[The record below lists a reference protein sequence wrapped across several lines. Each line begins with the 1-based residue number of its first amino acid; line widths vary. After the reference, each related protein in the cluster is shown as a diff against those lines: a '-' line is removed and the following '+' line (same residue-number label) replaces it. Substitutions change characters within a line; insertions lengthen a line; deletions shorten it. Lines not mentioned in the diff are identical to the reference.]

1 MLTYGAS
8 LCSTSGLH
16 GNVGQANYA
25 AAKMGV
31 LGLTKTVLYS
41 YFTHTL
47 LVLYSTTPP
56 LRWASSASPRR
67 YFTLTL
73 LTLYSYFTHTLLIL
87 YSTTPPPKWASSV
100 LPRRYFTHSLL
111 ILYSYCTHALLILYS
126 YFTHTTP
133 PRKWASS
140 DSHQDGTHVQ

>member
-67 YFTLTL
+67 YFTHTL
-73 LTLYSYFTHTLLIL
+73 LILYSYLTHTLLYYAAAKMGVLGLTKTVLYSFFTHSLLILYSCFTHTLLIL
-87 YSTTPPPKWASSV
+87 YSYYAAAKV
-100 LPRRYFTHSLL
+100 GVFRL
-111 ILYSYCTHALLILYS
+111 SYAADVC
-126 YFTHTTP
+126 
-133 PRKWASS
+133 
-140 DSHQDGTHVQ
+140 